1 MTGRSR
7 PYSYLY
13 INFKWLFLFPI
24 NICEK
29 YYLKFTHLTAPITPI
44 EVSAKMQIESI
55 SDLIVTRFPPSPTG
69 FLHVGN
75 ARTAVFNWLYARRMK
90 GKFVLRI
97 EDTDTERSTQQ
108 AIDAIFEALEWLGID
123 WDEGPYYQ
131 TKRLDI
137 YQQYLDRLID
147 SGHAYYCT
155 CSPDEIEAMRK
166 KAMATGGK
174 PKYDGTCRD
183 KGLPISSDAV
193 IRLKAPLSGTTVV
206 EDVIKGNIVFQN
218 DELDDFIVCRSDGIP
233 TYNFAVVIDD
243 MTMQV
248 NTVIRGDD
256 HIMNTPKQILIY
268 KALDSPLPVFGHVP
282 MVLGTDKSRFSKRHG
297 AVSVSAY
304 RDMGYL
310 PDAMLNYLVRLGW
323 SHGDQEFFTRQELI
337 QVFDLEHIGKSAGVF
352 DSEKLLALNADHIR
366 ATPVDQLIKPLKPF
380 LGRHGIT
387 VEDNHLLVRVIET
400 LHARSKTLDEMA
412 QSAVFYFTDEIDYEE
427 KAAKK
432 FLKPAVLEALQL
444 LLAQLESLDAFSEEN
459 LEAAFKTVM
468 EQTGLKL
475 GKIAQPVRV
484 ALTGRTASPGIF
496 EVAAIIGKGKVISR
510 LNKAIRFIK
519 ARP

>member
-1 MTGRSR
+1 MVMKNE
-7 PYSYLY
+7 
-13 INFKWLFLFPI
+13 I
-24 NICEK
+24 
-29 YYLKFTHLTAPITPI
+29 
-44 EVSAKMQIESI
+44 
-55 SDLIVTRFPPSPTG
+55 IVTRFPPSPTG
-69 FLHVGN
+69 YLHVGN
-75 ARTAVFNWLYARRMK
+75 ARTAIFNWLYARRMQ

-97 EDTDTERSTQQ
+97 EDTDTMRSTQE

-131 TKRLDI
+131 TQRLEI
-137 YQQYLDRLID
+137 YNSYLERLID
-147 SGHAYYCT
+147 SDQAYYCT
-155 CSPDEIEAMRK
+155 CSPQDIEAMRQ
-166 KAMATGGK
+166 KAMASGGK

-183 KGLPISSDAV
+183 KGLSKTPGAV
-193 IRLKAPLSGTTVV
+193 IRFKAPLGGTTVV
-206 EDVIKGNIVFQN
+206 ADVIKGNIAFQN

-243 MTMQV
+243 ISMQV

-256 HIMNTPKQILIY
+256 HVMNTPKQILIY
-268 KALDSPLPVFGHVP
+268 RALDCSLPVFGHVP

-337 QVFDLEHIGKSAGVF
+337 EVFDLEHIGRSAGVF
-352 DSEKLLALNADHIR
+352 DPEKLLSLNADHIR
-366 ATPVDQLIKPLKPF
+366 ATPPENLVESLKPF
-380 LGRHGIT
+380 LKHHGIEI
-387 VEDNHLLVRVIET
+387 EDRGLLIKVIET
-400 LHARSKTLDEMA
+400 LHARSKTLEEMA
-412 QSAVFYFTDEIDYEE
+412 EISLFYFADDIEYEE

-432 FLKPAVLEALQL
+432 FLKPAVLEAMQFL
-444 LLAQLESLDAFSEEN
+444 LSQFEILESFSEEN
-459 LEAAFKTVM
+459 LETAFKAVM
-468 EQTGLKL
+468 DRTGLKL

-496 EVAAIIGKGKVISR
+496 EVAAIIGKDKVISR
-510 LNKAIRFIK
+510 LQKAIRYIED
-519 ARP
+519 RGE

>member
-1 MTGRSR
+1 
-7 PYSYLY
+7 
-13 INFKWLFLFPI
+13 
-24 NICEK
+24 
-29 YYLKFTHLTAPITPI
+29 
-44 EVSAKMQIESI
+44 MQLETKN
-55 SDLIVTRFPPSPTG
+55 DPIVTRFPPSPTG

-75 ARTAVFNWLYARRMK
+75 ARTAIFNWLYARRMN
-90 GKFVLRI
+90 GKFILRI

-131 TKRLDI
+131 TKRLGI
-137 YQQYLDRLID
+137 YHQYLERLID
-147 SGHAYYCT
+147 SAHAYYCT
-155 CSPDEIEAMRK
+155 CTPDEITAMRE

-183 KGLPISSDAV
+183 KGLPKTSGAA

-206 EDVIKGNIVFQN
+206 EDVVKGSIVFQN

-243 MTMQV
+243 LTMQV

-256 HIMNTPKQILIY
+256 HVMNTPKQILIY
-268 KALDSPLPVFGHVP
+268 KALDCQLPVFAHVP

-310 PDAMLNYLVRLGW
+310 PDGMLNYLVRLGW

-337 QVFDLEHIGKSAGVF
+337 EVFDLEHIGRSAGVF
-352 DSEKLLALNADHIR
+352 DPEKLSALNGDHIR
-366 ATPVDQLIKPLKPF
+366 ATPVEQLVEPLRPF
-380 LGRHGIT
+380 LERQGTAVDDHDI
-387 VEDNHLLVRVIET
+387 LVKVIET
-400 LHARSKTLDEMA
+400 LHARSRTLAEMA
-412 QSAVFYFTDEIDYEE
+412 QSARFYFADDIEYEE
-427 KAAKK
+427 KAARK
-432 FLKPAVLEALQL
+432 FLKPAGLEAIQL
-444 LLAQLESLDAFSEEN
+444 LMAQFEALESFSEEN
-459 LEAAFKTVM
+459 LETAFKAVM
-468 EQTGLKL
+468 DQTGLKL

-496 EVAAIIGKGKVISR
+496 EVAAIIGKDKVVSR
-510 LNKAIRFIK
+510 LNKAIQFIE
-519 ARP
+519 ARPQ

>member
-1 MTGRSR
+1 MNAEIQNDS
-7 PYSYLY
+7 
-13 INFKWLFLFPI
+13 
-24 NICEK
+24 
-29 YYLKFTHLTAPITPI
+29 
-44 EVSAKMQIESI
+44 V
-55 SDLIVTRFPPSPTG
+55 VTRFPPSPTG

-97 EDTDTERSTQQ
+97 EDTDTERSTQE
-108 AIDAIFEALEWLGID
+108 AIDVIFEALEWLGID

-137 YQQYLDRLID
+137 YHDHLNRLID
-147 SGHAYYCT
+147 SGRAYYCT
-155 CSPDEIEAMRK
+155 CSPDEIEAMRQ

-183 KGLPISSDAV
+183 KGLSKTEDAV
-193 IRLKAPLSGTTVV
+193 IRLKAPLSGITVV

-248 NTVIRGDD
+248 NTIIRGDD
-256 HIMNTPKQILIY
+256 HVMNTPKQILLY
-268 KALDSPLPVFGHVP
+268 NALDCPLPIFGHVP

-304 RDMGYL
+304 RDMGFL

-337 QVFDLEHIGKSAGVF
+337 ELFDLEHIGRSAGVF
-352 DSEKLLALNADHIR
+352 DPEKLLSLNADHIR
-366 ATPVDQLIKPLKPF
+366 ATPPEKLLEPLKPF
-380 LGRHGIT
+380 LKQHGIE
-387 VEDNHLLVRVIET
+387 VKDSGLMIKVIET
-400 LHARSKTLDEMA
+400 LHARSKTLDDMA
-412 QSAVFYFTDEIDYEE
+412 EQALFYFADDVSYEQ

-432 FLKPAVLEALQL
+432 FLKPAAVEALRLLVDQL
-444 LLAQLESLDAFSEEN
+444 DKLEDFSEEN
-459 LEAAFKTVM
+459 LETAFKAVM
-468 EQTGLKL
+468 DQTGLKL

-484 ALTGRTASPGIF
+484 ALTGKTASPGIF
-496 EVAAIIGKGKVISR
+496 EVTAIIGKDKVMSR
-510 LNKAIRFIK
+510 LQKAIRYIEDQ
-519 ARP
+519 AE